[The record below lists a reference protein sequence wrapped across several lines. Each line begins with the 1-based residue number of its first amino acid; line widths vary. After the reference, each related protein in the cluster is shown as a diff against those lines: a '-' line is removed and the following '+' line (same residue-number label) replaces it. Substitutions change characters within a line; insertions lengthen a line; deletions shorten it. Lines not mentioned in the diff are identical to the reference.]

1 MDQPNTRRSNP
12 HENRSQFNSGSSA
25 QATEET
31 IRRWPWRLVRGNR
44 ATRCPFK
51 SNNRICRL
59 SCGMAIIPPVETA
72 RRFTDESVRMVDKA
86 ERMFRNSQTLI
97 VRSSDPE
104 TTLSS
109 RAKTL
114 DVTVSVCPWKT
125 ETAGIGSRKSHKR
138 KVVSREAVTTRR
150 CVGCAETCVS
160 SWSWPV
166 RGCNGW
172 AVSTSHSIAV
182 RSQLPVIIWS
192 MLDNQSAATM
202 TERWPPGPEN
212 SQRGVRS
219 VSTRSR
225 SSNWPSLS
233 SNSSSDEC
241 PFLRDNNKVTS
252 IFCWINDQI
261 SYLGTSQLTAACQ
274 MWAVPSPLPVNTRSL
289 CWWNLMEF
297 TEPACPWYCN
307 RQRPL
312 SMPQMQAVWSADA
325 VPIMGWPTL
334 AATCHMPSLWPPNSR
349 TTELTTVCAL
359 KLDTMRLVCALILLL
374 AFTLLPPVA
383 LLNLALRLL
392 CVLDAAASKLAP
404 ISSPIGA
411 EGVAG
416 VAAKEAPPLPVAR
429 GPQTPPDPSRDSYGV
444 SESFV
449 FIVAFSS
456 LSWTAGRVNK
466 LFFL

>member
-31 IRRWPWRLVRGNR
+31 ILRWPWRLVRGNR

-51 SNNRICRL
+51 SKSRICRL
-59 SCGMAIIPPVETA
+59 SWGMAIIPPVETA
-72 RRFTDESVRMVDKA
+72 RRLTDESVRMVDKE

-166 RGCNGW
+166 SGCNGW

-241 PFLRDNNKVTS
+241 PFLQDNNKVTRFS
-252 IFCWINDQI
+252 
-261 SYLGTSQLTAACQ
+261 TEQ
-274 MWAVPSPLPVNTRSL
+274 MIKFPTWEPPS
-289 CWWNLMEF
+289 W
-297 TEPACPWYCN
+297 
-307 RQRPL
+307 
-312 SMPQMQAVWSADA
+312 
-325 VPIMGWPTL
+325 
-334 AATCHMPSLWPPNSR
+334 
-349 TTELTTVCAL
+349 
-359 KLDTMRLVCALILLL
+359 
-374 AFTLLPPVA
+374 LLP
-383 LLNLALRLL
+383 
-392 CVLDAAASKLAP
+392 
-404 ISSPIGA
+404 
-411 EGVAG
+411 
-416 VAAKEAPPLPVAR
+416 AR
-429 GPQTPPDPSRDSYGV
+429 CEQFHHRCRSTRDPYVDGTWW
-444 SESFV
+444 
-449 FIVAFSS
+449 SS
-456 LSWTAGRVNK
+456 LSPRVLGTATGSGHSLCPKCRQCDPPM
-466 LFFL
+466 LCQ